1 MSEQSE
7 IADAGNGTV
16 LTDREKQLATDIRI
30 AIMTGQL
37 AVIKQATAASNKCI
51 LETIDVMHTMCTAG
65 IPETE
70 KKWYDESMWNYKH
83 CIWNTTIG
91 NNLESVTTHDVI
103 QAKPLL
109 AEEEA
114 LRKVK
119 AYAKKALLAEEERL
133 QEQQVQEAEAEE
145 EALRKV
151 KAYAKKALLAEEER
165 LQEQKAQHEADAR
178 EALPANEQKLTE
190 LITDINQEHLTD
202 AQMAQE
208 KRALTIKNRAF
219 AQIQQINWA
228 GRLDRKARAESLWPQ
243 MHQMT
248 VLKEAKHEKRMGE
261 FNITR
266 S

>member
-133 QEQQVQEAEAEE
+133 QEQ
-145 EALRKV
+145 
-151 KAYAKKALLAEEER
+151 
-165 LQEQKAQHEADAR
+165 KAQHEADAR